1 MARQWRKT
9 GLPFRLKP
17 ANRIVDAPPAPADT
31 APPRG
36 TATLAKLCSLVVDLI
51 RGKRVW
57 VSTEEREALSPMI
70 DLGYLQCES
79 GFQESSTHFLCHCS
93 HPTLFEF
100 YFFYRWLPE
109 HGQRFRPRRELSS
122 QAR

>member
-1 MARQWRKT
+1 MTRKQQT

-17 ANRIVDAPPAPADT
+17 ASHVPPAPGNN
-31 APPRG
+31 G
-36 TATLAKLCSLVVDLI
+36 TTKETTTLARLCSLVVDLI
-51 RGKRVW
+51 RGKQVW
-57 VSTEEREALSPMI
+57 VNSEEREALAPMI

-79 GFQESSTHFLCHCS
+79 SFQDPSTHFLCYCS
-93 HPTLFEF
+93 HPSLFEF

-109 HGQRFRPRRELSS
+109 HGQRFRPRRELPP

>member
-1 MARQWRKT
+1 MARKWQQT
-9 GLPFRLKP
+9 GLPFGFKP
-17 ANRIVDAPPAPADT
+17 INRIMAAPPALANDG
-31 APPRG
+31 APKE
-36 TATLAKLCSLVVDLI
+36 TATLAKLCALVVDLI

-57 VSTEEREALSPMI
+57 VSSEEREALSTMI

-79 GFQESSTHFLCHCS
+79 GSQDSSTHFLCHCS
-93 HPTLFEF
+93 HPSLFEF

-109 HGQRFRPRRELSS
+109 HGQRFRPRRELPP